1 VTSTVSARLTPQL
14 VLLSGAHK
22 GRVLTFTGTAVLGRS
37 SDMDLVVADISISR
51 RHASLSHAPDGSCWV
66 TDLGSVNGTSVNGAP
81 AAEPVSLQDG
91 DRVRF
96 GNVLA
101 RFVAPTLPHASA
113 ARDRP
118 ALVDSPS
125 SAHIVASIPAR
136 SDAPDALHGIDRQS
150 IAQVLA
156 RQLSFLEA
164 LGQLSAEA
172 FNEDR
177 VLDFLGEQLLQLIPP
192 ADRVVVLVRDAQDE
206 EFVMRAVHTR
216 TKGAGEQPPVSRT
229 VVRDVAAR
237 REAVLLADAGADHRY
252 AGVASVALL
261 RLRCVLC
268 APLIAWG
275 EVIGVVEV
283 SGTSAVP
290 LTSADLRVVLGVA
303 NHAGL
308 ALGFARL
315 HARVRQQDLIERD
328 MELARQVQQQ
338 LLPDAIPVVPGLEF
352 AVEYDPAWAI
362 GGDFYDFIPIAGGR
376 LLLAIGDVCG
386 KGISAAL
393 YAARVASDLR
403 YLAAGETD
411 LGAIL
416 GRLNDRLAESA
427 ESGLFVTLA
436 LATIDADGRMS
447 IASGGH
453 PLPFCR
459 SASGVVRELG
469 SPVNPAIGIRPGWT
483 FATIEHQLEPGDTVT
498 FYSDGVSE
506 ALDASGTVFGAKK
519 LAEALQKAAPGAEA
533 ARAAVVDAVRA
544 FSAGADQS
552 DDVTMVSVCRVPRA

>member
-66 TDLGSVNGTSVNGAP
+66 ADLGSVNGTSVNGAVIGEP
-81 AAEPVSLQDG
+81 ARLADG

-101 RFVAPTLPHASA
+101 RFVAPALPAPTMA
-113 ARDRP
+113 EPRP
-118 ALVDSPS
+118 AIVDSPS
-125 SAHIVASIPAR
+125 SAHVVASIPAR
-136 SDAPDALHGIDRQS
+136 SDAPDALHGIDRRS

-192 ADRVVVLVRDAQDE
+192 ADRVVVLLRDAQDQ
-206 EFVMRAVHTR
+206 EFVMRAVHSR
-216 TKGAGEQPPVSRT
+216 AKGTGEEPPVSRT
-229 VVRDVAAR
+229 VVRDVAER

-252 AGVASVALL
+252 AGVASVAMLK
-261 RLRCVLC
+261 LRCVLC

-328 MELARQVQQQ
+328 MELARQVQHQ
-338 LLPDAIPVVPGLEF
+338 LLPDSIPSLPGFEF

-376 LLLAIGDVCG
+376 LLVAIGDVCG

-403 YLAAGETD
+403 YLAAGETS

-416 GRLNDRLAESA
+416 GRLNDRLAEGA
-427 ESGLFVTLA
+427 ESGLFVTLS
-436 LATIDADGRMS
+436 LATVDAAGRMQ

-453 PLPFCR
+453 PLPLCR
-459 SASGVVRELG
+459 NAAGAVRELG
-469 SPVNPAIGIRPGWT
+469 TAVNPAIGIRPGWT
-483 FATIEHQLEPGDTVT
+483 FTAIEHQLEPGDTVT

-506 ALDASGTVFGAKK
+506 ALNPSGQVFGTER
-519 LAEALQKAAPGAEA
+519 LAGALQKATTGAEA

-552 DDVTMVSVCRVPRA
+552 DDVTMVSLCRVLRA